1 MGNCCTNYITQD
13 DERVDFDKII
23 NEYNSSHPAHIEPG
37 HVTTEPSLVRVTSTS
52 DTPAALEF
60 VQITPPPPPEKSR
73 DVEPGEPYRYPIRRQ
88 NHIVTAGLEEIDM

>member
-23 NEYNSSHPAHIEPG
+23 NEYNSSHPSHNHIEPG
-37 HVTTEPSLVRVTSTS
+37 HVTTEPSLVRVTPASE
-52 DTPAALEF
+52 TPAVLEF
-60 VQITPPPPPEKSR
+60 VQITQPPPEKSQ

-88 NHIVTAGLEEIDM
+88 NHIVTPDWKK

>member
-23 NEYNSSHPAHIEPG
+23 NEYNSSHPVHLEPG
-37 HVTTEPSLVRVTSTS
+37 THVTTEPDISLVQVPPQNVT
-52 DTPAALEF
+52 PLEF
-60 VQITPPPPPEKSR
+60 AQITPPPEKSQ

-88 NHIVTAGLEEIDM
+88 NHIVTPDWKK